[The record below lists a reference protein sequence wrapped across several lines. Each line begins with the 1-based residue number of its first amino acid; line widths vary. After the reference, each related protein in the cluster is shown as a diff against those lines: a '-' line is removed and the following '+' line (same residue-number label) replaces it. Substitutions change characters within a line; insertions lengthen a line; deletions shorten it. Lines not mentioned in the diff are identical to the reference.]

1 MGILEEIAGKKRQRL
16 QFIKTRAPLRD
27 LKARIS
33 DMKKPLDFKRAIT
46 RFEGSAIKL
55 IAEIKKASPSRGVI
69 REDFEPVGIAEI
81 YQEKADAVSVLT
93 EEDFFLGDL
102 AYIKAV
108 KEVTDR
114 PLLRK
119 DFIFDEYQIYESRA
133 AGADAM
139 LLIETLLERS
149 QAEEY
154 IRMAEELGLAVLFE
168 VHDLAGLEK
177 ALIIGAGI
185 IGINNR
191 DLRTMKTDLQV
202 TFELKKEIPGSA
214 TVVSE
219 SGVNT
224 RYDVKR
230 LEDAGVDAV
239 LVGTALMESRD
250 IGKRID
256 DLLRD

>member
-1 MGILEEIAGKKRQRL
+1 MGILDEIVQRKRERL
-16 QFIKTRAPLRD
+16 QFAKTRAPLRD

-33 DMKKPLDFKRAIT
+33 DMKRPLDFKRAIT
-46 RFEGSAIKL
+46 RPEGTAIKL

-69 REDFEPVGIAEI
+69 REDFDPAGIAEV

-102 AYIKAV
+102 SYIKTV

-114 PLLRK
+114 PVLRK
-119 DFIFDEYQIYESRA
+119 DFIFEEYQIYESMA

-139 LLIETLLERS
+139 LLIETLLGRS

-154 IRMAEELGLAVLFE
+154 IRMAEELGLAALFE

-177 ALIIGAGI
+177 ALIVGAGI

-202 TFELKKEIPGSA
+202 TFELKKEIPEGR

-239 LVGTALMESRD
+239 LVGTALMESPD
-250 IGKRID
+250 VGEKID
-256 DLLRD
+256 ELLRD